1 MIKVTLWLLFL
12 AFLCYLVF
20 CLVLYFQQRS
30 IIYYPTGQANSIE
43 AQTIWLE
50 HESQRLKIWHVEGSG
65 DRALI
70 YFGGNAEDVSI
81 NLVQFKSWFPDYS
94 LYLLNYR
101 GYGGSSGSPSE
112 AALYSDSIALYE
124 LVRKRHDN
132 ISVLGRS
139 LGTGV
144 AVYLASEKEVSGL
157 ILVTPYSSMAELGA
171 HYYPLIPVKT
181 LIKDRF
187 ESSKR
192 AAAIEVPT
200 LCLVAEY
207 DEVIPR
213 AISDKLVRSFAPE
226 HVQSIVITKT
236 SHNSIDTN
244 PEYGKKLRTFM
255 DRL

>member
-20 CLVLYFQQRS
+20 CLVLYFQQRT
-30 IIYYPTGQANSIE
+30 IIYYPTAQVKSNE

-50 HESQRLKIWHVEGSG
+50 HENQRLKVWHVEGVG

-144 AVYLASEKEVSGL
+144 AVYLASEKEVNGL

-200 LCLVAEY
+200 LCLIAEY

-213 AISDKLVRSFAPE
+213 TISDKLVSSFAPE
-226 HVQSIVITKT
+226 NVQSIVITKT

-244 PEYGKKLRTFM
+244 PEYGNQLRTFM